1 MVALIVTFVTYW
13 QVLKFSL
20 WIDSLKKNGDLRVP
34 VFIISWPKHVLNE

>member
-20 WIDSLKKNGDLRVP
+20 WIDWWKKKRGLEGPR
-34 VFIISWPKHVLNE
+34 FYIKLAETCSK